1 MSLRKKAATA
11 AVIAALGG
19 GIALGTTPASADAGS
34 GYVSGQGSINDDWGD
49 EGLLSTT
56 SHAHS
61 NATALW
67 QAVLWADGNLAYSG
81 VDCRFGSGT
90 KTATKKWQAA
100 RGLNADGIVGKNT
113 FGKNDSKLSFS
124 HYEGNYEIHK
134 YDGTK
139 HDFWIK
145 RTKGGGA
152 HYIQVS
158 TGVGFKAASYTSASA
173 CG

>member
-1 MSLRKKAATA
+1 MSLRRKAATV

-90 KTATKKWQAA
+90 KTATQKWQAA
-100 RGLNADGIVGKNT
+100 RGLDDDGIVGKNT
-113 FGKNDSKLSFS
+113 FGKNDNKLSFS
-124 HYEGNYEIHK
+124 HYEGNFEIHK
-134 YDGTK
+134 YDGTQ

-158 TGVGFKAASYTSASA
+158 TEVGFKAASYTSASA